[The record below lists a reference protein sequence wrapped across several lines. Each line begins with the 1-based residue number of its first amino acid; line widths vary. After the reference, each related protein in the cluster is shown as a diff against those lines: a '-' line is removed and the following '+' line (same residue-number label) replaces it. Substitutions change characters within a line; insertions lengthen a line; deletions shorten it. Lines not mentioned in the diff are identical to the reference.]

1 MRGPAPATS
10 QIANRQDAH
19 AQRQDAHAQRQ
30 EAHPHRQDAQRQGAH
45 AHEATRPSHVN
56 PATPAAP
63 PTPLPNHAPRPFRP
77 AWWLPGRHA
86 QTIGGRLLRLGRSFP
101 LRRERVETPDGDF
114 LDLDFA
120 PPPREGAPQVLL
132 LHGLEGSARRGY
144 ALITYAEL
152 AAAGIQGVGL
162 NFRSCSGEPNR
173 AARLYHS
180 GETGDIRFVLD
191 HLAARS
197 PNVRRGAIG
206 FSLGGNVLL
215 KLLGEEGDAARRWL
229 EAAVAVS
236 VPYDLAAG
244 ADHLERSAMGRF
256 YTRLFVRS
264 LQRKLEAKRALL
276 DGRVDLAHALRAR
289 TFREFDDAATA
300 PLRIPTLLLHAED
313 DPFLPTPALP
323 RDAIA
328 RNPFLVPV
336 ITPRGGHVG
345 FIGGPPWAPR
355 FWAEAEAARFLAA
368 RLAHGA

>member
-1 MRGPAPATS
+1 MG
-10 QIANRQDAH
+10 DA
-19 AQRQDAHAQRQ
+19 
-30 EAHPHRQDAQRQGAH
+30 
-45 AHEATRPSHVN
+45 V
-56 PATPAAP
+56 PAAP
-63 PTPLPNHAPRPFRP
+63 PAPLPNHAPRPFRP
-77 AWWLPGRHA
+77 ARWLPGRHG
-86 QTIGGRLLRLGRSFP
+86 QTIGGRLFRLGRSFP
-101 LRRERVETPDGDF
+101 LRRERIETPDGDF

-120 PPPREGAPQVLL
+120 PAPRDGAPQVLL

-180 GETGDIRFVLD
+180 GETSDIRFVLD
-191 HLAARS
+191 HLAARF
-197 PNVRRGAIG
+197 PDVRRGAIG
-206 FSLGGNVLL
+206 FSLGGNALL

-229 EAAVAVS
+229 ETAVAVS

-244 ADHLERSAMGRF
+244 ADHLERSVMGRF
-256 YTRLFVRS
+256 YTGLFVRS

-276 DGRVDLAHALRAR
+276 DGKVDLDRALRAR

-300 PLRIPTLLLHAED
+300 PLHGFADAAEYYHLSSSARYLERIRVPTLLLHAED
-313 DPFLPTPALP
+313 DPFLPAHALP

-336 ITPRGGHVG
+336 ITRHGGHVG

>member
-1 MRGPAPATS
+1 VDRPTTAAQPAP
-10 QIANRQDAH
+10 
-19 AQRQDAHAQRQ
+19 
-30 EAHPHRQDAQRQGAH
+30 HP
-45 AHEATRPSHVN
+45 T
-56 PATPAAP
+56 
-63 PTPLPNHAPRPFRP
+63 HAPRPFRP

-101 LRRERVETPDGDF
+101 LRRERIETRDGDF

-120 PPPREGAPQVLL
+120 PAPREGAPQVLL

-173 AARLYHS
+173 LARLYHS
-180 GETGDIRFVLD
+180 GETGDLRFVLD
-191 HLAARS
+191 HLAARF
-197 PNVRRGAIG
+197 PGVRRGAIG

-215 KLLGEEGDAARRWL
+215 KLLGEEGEGAREWL
-229 EAAVAVS
+229 EAAAAIS

-256 YTRLFVRS
+256 YRRRFVRS
-264 LQRKLEAKRALL
+264 LQRKIAAKRALL
-276 DGRVDLAHALRAR
+276 AGKVDLARALRAR
-289 TFREFDDAATA
+289 TFREFDDVATA
-300 PLRIPTLLLHAED
+300 PLHGFADAAEYYRLSSSARYLERVRVPTLLLHAED
-313 DPFLPTPALP
+313 DPFLPPHALP

-328 RNPFLVPV
+328 RNPHLVPV

-355 FWAEAEAARFLAA
+355 FWAEAEAVRFLAA
-368 RLAHGA
+368 RLAGGAP